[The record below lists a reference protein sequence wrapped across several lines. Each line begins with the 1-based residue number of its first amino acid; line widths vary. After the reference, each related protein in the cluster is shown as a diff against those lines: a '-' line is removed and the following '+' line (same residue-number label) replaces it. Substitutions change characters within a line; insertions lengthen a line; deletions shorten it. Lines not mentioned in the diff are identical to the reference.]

1 MAYGYRQAAK
11 KAVMAVKM
19 AKKQGGQKTMKKY
32 RISFYTGPSVYDA
45 LLFREYVTAK
55 NTVEAEDIAKSKCC
69 PWYEII
75 EVRE

>member
-1 MAYGYRQAAK
+1 MAK
-11 KAVMAVKM
+11 KARRT
-19 AKKQGGQKTMKKY
+19 KTMKKY

-55 NTVEAEDIAKSKCC
+55 NTAEAEDIAKSKCC